1 MSHLQT
7 KGKNM
12 GTFLQD
18 RAAWIYGP
26 PAQCAGL
33 PEIKQPW
40 RLVLLGAPGVG
51 KGTQAQLLARRFG
64 ACHLSTGDVFRAAKN
79 RPPGEQTP
87 ALAAALESMKRG
99 ALVSDW
105 IVSDMIRERIGCI
118 GCRGGF
124 ILDGFPRTIS
134 QAKLLKRLLQEN
146 ELLLNAVVSFE
157 LPQDE
162 IIARLS
168 GRRTCERCRATF
180 HFVTQR
186 PRSEGVCDQCGG
198 NLYQREDDR
207 PESIRVRLH
216 AYERSTAPLVSFYRK
231 LGLLLTVSAIGS
243 PEEIQDRTIYALS
256 ARSGPLTSSPF

>member
-1 MSHLQT
+1 MET
-7 KGKNM
+7 A
-12 GTFLQD
+12 LQD
-18 RAAWIYGP
+18 RGAWLYGS
-26 PAQCAGL
+26 PAQCAAL
-33 PEIKQPW
+33 PELRQPW

-64 ACHLSTGDVFRAAKN
+64 ACHLSTGDVFRAAKD
-79 RPPGEQTP
+79 RPSSEQTP
-87 ALAAALESMKRG
+87 ALVAALESMKRG
-99 ALVSDW
+99 ALVSDR
-105 IVSDMIRERIGCI
+105 IVADLIRERTCCI

-134 QAKLLKRLLQEN
+134 QAKLLKRLLHEK

-157 LPQDE
+157 LPHDE

-180 HFVTQR
+180 HLITQP
-186 PRSEGVCDQCGG
+186 PRTEGVCDQCSG

-207 PESIRVRLH
+207 QESIKVRLH
-216 AYERSTAPLVSFYRK
+216 AYERSTAPLISFYRK

-243 PEEIQDRTIYALS
+243 PEEIQARTIHALN
-256 ARSGPLTSSPF
+256 ARSQPLTAGHPS